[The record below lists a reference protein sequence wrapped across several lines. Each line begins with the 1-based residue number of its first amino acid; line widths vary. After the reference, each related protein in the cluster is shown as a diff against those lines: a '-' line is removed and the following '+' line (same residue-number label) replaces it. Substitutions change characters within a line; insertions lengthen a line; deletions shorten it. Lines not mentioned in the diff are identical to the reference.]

1 MLPVRARL
9 SAPTPRSARL
19 ARRIARGAALA
30 AGIGAANAIGPS
42 AAQAQVPVQADGS
55 AVPLSRFEMQRAL
68 LEVDEQRRRL
78 EMSLEPVDSVLRVL
92 AADTLRIRAF
102 KRSAAVDQDVAGA
115 VSASNQLAQLPGAP
129 DLTRRLVD
137 AVVAASRDFSVP
149 DNTLSGRVMLAPAAQ
164 DYLARSPN
172 AGVVPV
178 ADELP
183 PYDTPLWD
191 KIRQSDYGR
200 QRMARPTPA
209 DIAGFQSAVSDSGFE
224 AYKQTLIAAFARRIA
239 DIRRTRD
246 AGRADVGRLRRR
258 AADLARA
265 IGEQET
271 NAQTIDARLV
281 EIGVPV
287 FGIVLLALLFMPR
300 MYGSEE
306 MQRWMFTSGLVVEL
320 ATVVMITAATLL
332 LALANRIHAEVVG
345 TLLGGL
351 TGYTIGRSVQRRP
364 EIPTPAPQIQPVQHT
379 PISTRFR

>member
-1 MLPVRARL
+1 AAFTASIGVAGHA
-9 SAPTPRSARL
+9 S
-19 ARRIARGAALA
+19 IAC
-30 AGIGAANAIGPS
+30 
-42 AAQAQVPVQADGS
+42 AQVPVQADGS

-78 EMSLEPVDSVLRVL
+78 EMSLDPVDSVLRVL
-92 AADTLRIRAF
+92 AADTLRIRAL
-102 KRSAAVDQDVAGA
+102 KRSPLVDQDVAGA

-129 DLTRRLVD
+129 ELTRRLVD

-164 DYLARSPN
+164 DYLARNPN

-200 QRMARPTPA
+200 ERMARPTTA
-209 DIAGFQSAVSDSGFE
+209 DMAGFAAAVSDSGFD
-224 AYKQTLIAAFARRIA
+224 AYKQTLVAAFARRIG

-300 MYGSEE
+300 LYPSEE
-306 MQRWMFTSGLVVEL
+306 MQRWMFTSGLMVEL

-379 PISTRFR
+379 PISSRFR

>member
-1 MLPVRARL
+1 MRAIRFTVLATVLVARPVAVRAQ
-9 SAPTPRSARL
+9 T
-19 ARRIARGAALA
+19 
-30 AGIGAANAIGPS
+30 
-42 AAQAQVPVQADGS
+42 VVQADGS
-55 AVPLSRFEMQRAL
+55 AVPLTRFEMQRAL

-78 EMSLEPVDSVLRVL
+78 EMALEPVDSVLRVL
-92 AADTLRIRAF
+92 AADTVRLMALKRAP
-102 KRSAAVDQDVAGA
+102 AVDQDVANLAGA
-115 VSASNQLAQLPGAP
+115 YNQLAQFPGAP

-149 DNTLSGRVMLAPAAQ
+149 ENTLSGRVLLAPAAQ
-164 DYLARSPN
+164 DYLARNPN
-172 AGVVPV
+172 GGIVPV

-191 KIRQSDYGR
+191 KIRESDYGR

-209 DIAGFQSAVSDSGFE
+209 DIAGFQAAVSDSGFS
-224 AYKQTLIAAFARRIA
+224 AYKQTLIAAFAHRIA
-239 DIRRTRD
+239 DVRRARD
-246 AGRADVGRLRRR
+246 AGRADVVRLRRR
-258 AADLARA
+258 AADLART

-271 NAQTIDARLV
+271 NAQTIDSRLV

-287 FGIVLLALLFMPR
+287 FGVVLLALLFMPR
-300 MYGSEE
+300 MYRSEE

-351 TGYTIGRSVQRRP
+351 TGYTLGRSVQRRP
-364 EIPTPAPQIQPVQHT
+364 ELPVAVPAPQIQPVQHT
-379 PISTRFR
+379 PISSARFR